1 MGYEPTCVFLKFSAE
16 SRNRKLLDEQK
27 KNISRENKSLGGV
40 KIHTD
45 NQTNM
50 SDKTG
55 NEHNLIVRIETDEY
69 IYEEYSEV

>member
-1 MGYEPTCVFLKFSAE
+1 MVYS
-16 SRNRKLLDEQK
+16 
-27 KNISRENKSLGGV
+27 KSTSVCETEGGGANPACG
-40 KIHTD
+40 H
-45 NQTNM
+45 QTNM

>member
-1 MGYEPTCVFLKFSAE
+1 MSVPMKAHMRRTRDRA
-16 SRNRKLLDEQK
+16 NTLLY
-27 KNISRENKSLGGV
+27 
-40 KIHTD
+40 

-69 IYEEYSEV
+69 IYEEYSEA

>member
-1 MGYEPTCVFLKFSAE
+1 
-16 SRNRKLLDEQK
+16 
-27 KNISRENKSLGGV
+27 
-40 KIHTD
+40 
-45 NQTNM
+45 M